1 MREEEE
7 AREYCLHRPLSR
19 PRINFIVLLCIV
31 AVSEWCI
38 RIFAAWLYMKWASSS
53 CLLISYHLCYGIS
66 SLLFFAIFGRWIAI
80 GCILLY
86 QRYAPE
92 SVRRKCCCKPTCSE
106 YAILAFRKY
115 GLFIGGY
122 KTYIRLFHTCRSG
135 RYVIDYP

>member
-1 MREEEE
+1 MLEEEE
-7 AREYCLHRPLSR
+7 VREYCLHHPLNRPK
-19 PRINFIVLLCIV
+19 INLVALLCIV
-31 AVSEWCI
+31 GAGEWCI
-38 RIFAAWLYMKWASSS
+38 RIFAAWLYQKLADGS
-53 CLLISYHLCYGIS
+53 CLLLTYYLCYGIS
-66 SLLFFAIFGRWIAI
+66 SLLFLSMFGRWIAI

-92 SVRRKCCCKPTCSE
+92 SVRRRCCCKPSCSE

-122 KTYIRLFHTCRSG
+122 KAYRRLFHTCRSG